1 MNHIKFSVG
10 QGGANDPQDVG
21 IVQHLL
27 NVVRKRDSEVPLAV
41 DGIMGPKT
49 LAAIRNFQQ
58 KNGRSVD
65 GRVDPGAETIQ
76 LLNQQAPQLPANDG
90 VSFLTNKGGG
100 DRFA

>member
-10 QGGANDPQDVG
+10 QGCANDPQDVG

-27 NVVRKRDSEVPLAV
+27 NVARKRDGDEPLVV
-41 DGIMGPKT
+41 DGVIGPKT
-49 LAAIRNFQQ
+49 IAAIRKIQQ
-58 KNGRSVD
+58 KNGKSVD

-76 LLNQQAPQLPANDG
+76 LLNQLAPQLPANDG
-90 VSFLTNKGGG
+90 LSFLTPKGG